1 MPAQA
6 SPQSTPAG
14 AQCQGL
20 RGQRAGPRR
29 PLHLVFQ
36 PASACLPALQLWLEE
51 AAALHGCV
59 WDPPPAP
66 SALQSLP
73 SAPSAEP
80 RHLTCFL
87 SPLWALRDT
96 CLPHGARWSQAL
108 AVSPLGSPS
117 GVTLLGSLSWG
128 HFSWGHF
135 WGHPPGATSPGSP
148 SWGHPPGVTAC
159 QRPCLW
165 SGRLLNRHEG
175 GGWVTFC
182 LVFTSRPH
190 GWSLHSRGSGTL
202 VDDDRA
208 SD

>member
-128 HFSWGHF
+128 HFSWGHS
-135 WGHPPGATSPGSP
+135 PGVTLLGPLLLGSLLGSP
-148 SWGHPPGVTAC
+148 SWGHF
-159 QRPCLW
+159 
-165 SGRLLNRHEG
+165 S
-175 GGWVTFC
+175 WVT
-182 LVFTSRPH
+182 L
-190 GWSLHSRGSGTL
+190 LGSPSWGHCVSTP
-202 VDDDRA
+202 VSVVRA
-208 SD
+208 PSEPP